1 MRVAYYS
8 PLPPERSGIADYS
21 ALLLPTLARKV
32 DVRVARRRRLRPPRV
47 DVSLY
52 HVGNHPDAHG
62 WIVDA
67 LRRRPG
73 PVVLHDF
80 VLHHLV
86 AGLTVGRGDSEAYR
100 AAMFRDSGVLG
111 RLLAHGVI
119 DGLVPPLW
127 ETRAEQFPLT
137 REILFHARG
146 LLVHSRYVEESV
158 RVLGYMG
165 PIWRVPHPAWP
176 RPEQLPDP
184 GLPAGRWPVIGCFGN
199 LTASKRIPQL
209 ARAFA
214 LLREEFPEALLLVV
228 GEPAPGF
235 ELESTLERHGLTGDH
250 VLRLAYV
257 PEDRLWA
264 LMGAADISV
273 NLRWPTMGETSG
285 TAIRALALGRPLVV
299 SDVGWFSELPDDT
312 VEKVPVGSDEIET
325 LADALA
331 RLSRDAGL
339 RVELGAA
346 GERWIRREHDLGR
359 VADAYV
365 AALEEAAGRDLVR
378 AEVLGEV
385 ARAASEI
392 GLRARDSEV
401 AVLGEALS
409 DAGLRDCARAASG
422 PTRQAFS

>member
-21 ALLLPTLARKV
+21 GLLLPALARKV
-32 DVRVARRRRLRPPRV
+32 DVRVARRRRLRPSRV
-47 DVSLY
+47 DISLY

-86 AGLTVGRGDSEAYR
+86 AGLTVGRGDGEGYR

-137 REILFHARG
+137 REILLHARG
-146 LLVHSRYVEESV
+146 LLVHTR
-158 RVLGYMG
+158 

-176 RPEQLPDP
+176 KPEQLADP

-199 LTASKRIPQL
+199 LTTSKRIPQL
-209 ARAFA
+209 AGAFA
-214 LLREEFPEALLLVV
+214 LLREEFPEALLLFV
-228 GEPAPGF
+228 GETAPGF

-257 PEDRLWA
+257 SEDRLWG
-264 LMGAADISV
+264 LMNAADISV

-299 SDVGWFSELPDDT
+299 SDVGWFSELPDGT
-312 VEKVPVGSDEIET
+312 VEKVPPDVDEVEILANT
-325 LADALA
+325 LI

-339 RVELGAA
+339 RDELGAA
-346 GERWIRREHDLGR
+346 AEDWVRREHDLGR
-359 VADAYV
+359 VADAYA
-365 AALEEAAGRDLVR
+365 AALEEAAGRDFVR
-378 AEVLGEV
+378 AEVLAEV
-385 ARAASEI
+385 ATAASEVGI
-392 GLRARDSEV
+392 SARDPDV
-401 AVLGEALS
+401 QAVGKALS
-409 DAGLRDCARAASG
+409 DVGLRD
-422 PTRQAFS
+422 

>member
-1 MRVAYYS
+1 MKVAYYS

-21 ALLLPTLARKV
+21 ALLLPALERRL
-32 DVRVARRRRLRPPRV
+32 DVRIARRRRLRPRRV
-47 DVSLY
+47 DIDLY

-73 PVVLHDF
+73 LVVLHDF

-86 AGLTVGRGDSEAYR
+86 AGLTVGRGDGEGYR
-100 AAMFRDSGVLG
+100 AAMFREAGVVG

-137 REILFHARG
+137 REILIHARG
-146 LLVHSRYVEESV
+146 LVVHSHYVEENV
-158 RVLGYMG
+158 RALGYTG

-176 RPEQLPDP
+176 KPEQLPDS

-214 LLREEFPEALLLVV
+214 HLREEFPEALLLLV
-228 GEPAPGF
+228 GQPAPGF
-235 ELESTLERHGLTGDH
+235 ELEPTLERNGVTRDD

-285 TAIRALALGRPLVV
+285 TAIRAFVLGRPLVV
-299 SDVGWFSELPDDT
+299 SDVGWFSELPDGA
-312 VEKVPVGSDEIET
+312 VVKVPPGEGEDEI
-325 LADALA
+325 LADVFI
-331 RLSRDAGL
+331 RLSRYSGL
-339 RVELGAA
+339 REELGEA
-346 GERWIRREHDLGR
+346 GKAWIRREHDLGR
-359 VADAYV
+359 VADAYA

-378 AEVLGEV
+378 AEVFGDV
-385 ARAASEI
+385 ATRASEVGI
-392 GLRARDSEV
+392 EPTSREAGAVGKALSEV
-401 AVLGEALS
+401 GLG
-409 DAGLRDCARAASG
+409 D
-422 PTRQAFS
+422 

>member
-21 ALLLPTLARKV
+21 ALLLPALGRKKI
-32 DVRVARRRRLRPPRV
+32 DVRVVRRRRLRPSRV

-86 AGLTVGRGDSEAYR
+86 AGLTVGRGDGEGYR

-137 REILFHARG
+137 REILGHAPG
-146 LLVHSRYVEESV
+146 LLVHSRYVEEKV
-158 RVLGYMG
+158 RGLGYAG
-165 PIWRVPHPAWP
+165 PIWRVPHPAWAK
-176 RPEQLPDP
+176 PERLPDP

-199 LTASKRIPQL
+199 MTTSKRIPQL
-209 ARAFA
+209 AGAFA
-214 LLREEFPEALLLVV
+214 RLREDFPDALLLLV
-228 GEPAPGF
+228 GQPAPGF
-235 ELESTLERHGLTGDH
+235 EVESALERHGLTGEQ
-250 VLRLAYV
+250 VLRLEHV

-264 LMGAADISV
+264 LMKGADISV

-285 TAIRALALGRPLVV
+285 TAIRALVLGRPLVV

-312 VEKVPVGSDEIET
+312 VEKIPVGDDEVET
-325 LADALA
+325 LAGALV
-331 RLSRDAGL
+331 RLSRDPGL
-339 RVELGAA
+339 REALGAA
-346 GERWIRREHDLGR
+346 GERWISREHDLGR

-365 AALEEAAGRDLVR
+365 AALEEAAGRELVR
-378 AEVLGEV
+378 AEVLGEI
-385 ARAASEI
+385 ATAASEI
-392 GLRARDSEV
+392 GMRARDTTVAEV
-401 AVLGEALS
+401 GEALS
-409 DAGLRDCARAASG
+409 DAGLGD
-422 PTRQAFS
+422 

>member
-21 ALLLPTLARKV
+21 ALLLPALARKV
-32 DVRVARRRRLRPPRV
+32 DVRVARRRRLRPSRV
-47 DVSLY
+47 DINLY

-86 AGLTVGRGDSEAYR
+86 AGLTVGRGDGEGYR

-137 REILFHARG
+137 REILLHARG

-158 RVLGYMG
+158 RGLGYTR

-176 RPEQLPDP
+176 KPEQLADP

-199 LTASKRIPQL
+199 LTTSKRIPQL

-214 LLREEFPEALLLVV
+214 LLREEFPEALLLFV
-228 GEPAPGF
+228 GEAAPGF

-257 PEDRLWA
+257 SEGRLWA
-264 LMGAADISV
+264 LMSAADISV

-299 SDVGWFSELPDDT
+299 SDVGWFSELPDGT
-312 VEKVPVGSDEIET
+312 VEKVPPGVDEVEILANT
-325 LADALA
+325 LI

-339 RVELGAA
+339 RDELGAA
-346 GERWIRREHDLGR
+346 AEDWVRREHDLGR
-359 VADAYV
+359 VADAYA
-365 AALEEAAGRDLVR
+365 AALEEAAGRDFVR
-378 AEVLGEV
+378 AEVLAEV
-385 ARAASEI
+385 ATAASEVGI
-392 GLRARDSEV
+392 TARDPDIQ
-401 AVLGEALS
+401 AVGKALS
-409 DAGLRDCARAASG
+409 DVGLRD
-422 PTRQAFS
+422 